1 MRYVSSLRKI
11 LSSMRAR
18 SASARKNYTVTLGG
32 LVSNEAVKEAAEFDA
47 WYVFGVDKVTNN
59 LEVENE

>member
-1 MRYVSSLRKI
+1 
-11 LSSMRAR
+11 
-18 SASARKNYTVTLGG
+18 VTLGG

-47 WYVFGVDKVTNN
+47 WYVFGVDKVTNK